1 MSLEETYPSHDFDY
15 GHKHGEGVFEHP
27 CAALRKMISEGTFYY
42 SVDFDLT
49 NRLQDRSV
57 LSI

>member
-1 MSLEETYPSHDFDY
+1 MSLDDTYPSHDFDY
-15 GHKHGEGVFEHP
+15 GNKHGEGVFEHP

-49 NRLQDRSV
+49 NRLQDR
-57 LSI
+57 LA